1 MPSAS
6 LVVVDDEKD
15 IADTLKMGLEKAGFD
30 VDAFY
35 SPLDALQKF
44 QPGRYGMALLDIR
57 MPGMDGFTLYERMRE
72 VDPKLKVL
80 FLTGFD
86 VGYDFTFRQKFPELM
101 ERCFMKKPQPISTVV
116 KLVRQELGIVAS

>member
-6 LVVVDDEKD
+6 LVVDDEKD

-44 QPGRYGMALLDIR
+44 QQGKYGMALLDIR

-72 VDPKLKVL
+72 RDPKLKVL